1 MLAAADELFYSEGV
15 HVVGRNA
22 SKTEPAKFL
31 VFFVKDKGVPPL
43 VPARAFSSLVS
54 IDQISGSIA
63 TVPEIAGHMFF
74 GQNLLGVSNG
84 CVQGGDRTCH
94 ERSKALLELRPA
106 QFDGIE
112 IGRVGR

>member
-1 MLAAADELFYSEGV
+1 MCS
-15 HVVGRNA
+15 R
-22 SKTEPAKFL
+22 KTRRGPTHGARSTRTSAQTKIDQS
-31 VFFVKDKGVPPL
+31 VFII
-43 VPARAFSSLVS
+43 S

-63 TVPEIAGHMFF
+63 AVLEIAEHMFF